1 MRSPPEVPSNMNGF
15 VKLVRSTLVI
25 VCISSVYSSILLKHK
40 QFLSRVNELMV
51 VIVNVTLVPKG
62 YV

>member
-1 MRSPPEVPSNMNGF
+1 MNDF

-51 VIVNVTLVPKG
+51 VIVNVTLMPKG